1 MSDSLVPDVGGWFR
15 SAVDDV
21 ADAPRVK
28 PWEPLGG
35 FGRTSSDAEV
45 AQALGILRGRATMV
59 LTGAG
64 VSTGAGL
71 PDYRGQGSKVRS
83 PMTYQEFVGSDL
95 ARRRYWARSTVGW
108 LTFGAA
114 RPGAA
119 HRLLAELE
127 GHLDVVG
134 VVTQNVDRLHQA
146 AGSRRVVDLHGSL
159 DGAYC
164 LACGHR
170 VHRDELQ
177 EEMLALNPELRDR
190 LHDLARDSLTAP
202 DGDAEVDRTETF
214 EYPDCELC
222 GGVLKPDVV
231 FFGENARRE
240 VVAEAFA
247 ILEEAE
253 ALLVLGSSLTVMSG
267 LRFVRRAAREGVPVV
282 IVNDG
287 HTRGDALATMRV
299 HGRLEVVLARWAE
312 LLRRGRG
319 GGEGRW

>member
-1 MSDSLVPDVGGWFR
+1 MPDSPVQDVGGWFR
-15 SAVDDV
+15 SAVDHV
-21 ADAPRVK
+21 QGAPRIR

-45 AQALGILRGRATMV
+45 TRALDLIRDVPTML

-64 VSTGAGL
+64 MSTGAGL
-71 PDYRGQGSKVRS
+71 PDYRGRDSKVRN
-83 PMTYQEFVGSDL
+83 PMTFQEFTGSDL

-127 GHLDVVG
+127 QHLVVTG
-134 VVTQNVDRLHQA
+134 VVTQNVDGLHGA
-146 AGSRRVVDLHGSL
+146 AGSARVVDLHGSL

-164 LACGHR
+164 LSCGSAVR
-170 VHRDELQ
+170 RDELQ
-177 EEMLALNPELRDR
+177 HLMLGLNPDLEKR
-190 LHDLARDSLTAP
+190 LSELARDSATAP

-214 EYPDCELC
+214 AYPDCAVC
-222 GGVLKPDVV
+222 GGILKPDVV

-240 VVAEAFA
+240 VVAEAFEVLKA
-247 ILEEAE
+247 AD
-253 ALLVLGSSLTVMSG
+253 ALVVLGSSLTVMSG
-267 LRFVRRAAREGVPVV
+267 LRFVRRAAREGMPVV

-287 HTRGDALATMRV
+287 QTRGDELATVRV
-299 HGRLEVVLARWAE
+299 HGRLEVVLARWLE
-312 LLRRGRG
+312 CLRAG
-319 GGEGRW
+319 

>member
-1 MSDSLVPDVGGWFR
+1 MPDAPVPDVGGWFR
-15 SAVDDV
+15 SAVADV
-21 ADAPRVK
+21 PDAPRVK

-45 AQALGILRGRATMV
+45 TQALGLLRGRATMV

-64 VSTGAGL
+64 MSTGAGL
-71 PDYRGQGSKVRS
+71 PDYRGRDAKVRN
-83 PMTYQEFVGSDL
+83 PMTYQEFIGSDF

-108 LTFGAA
+108 MTFGAA

-127 GHLDVVG
+127 GQLDVVG

-177 EEMLALNPELRDR
+177 EAMLALNPELRHR
-190 LHDLARDSLTAP
+190 LHELARDSATAP

-214 EYPDCELC
+214 EYPACAVC
-222 GGVLKPDVV
+222 GGILKPDVV

-247 ILEEAE
+247 ILDDAE
-253 ALLVLGSSLTVMSG
+253 VLLVLGSSLTVMSG
-267 LRFVRRAAREGVPVV
+267 LRFVRHAARDGVPVV

-287 HTRGDALATMRV
+287 RTRGDELATTRV

-312 LLRRGRG
+312 LGRPRG
-319 GGEGRW
+319 GPMLP